1 MKEIIEQTLK
11 VLNSGGVILY
21 PTDTVWGIGCD
32 ATNAEAVAKVYK
44 IKEREDS
51 KAMIMLLSSINDVY
65 RYTEKL
71 PEAAEQLFE
80 ASGEGSPI
88 TVIVPDGCSVA
99 PNALPAEKT
108 IALRIPH
115 HDFCAQ
121 LLRRFRRP
129 LVSTSANISGE
140 PSPSSFDKISDTILN
155 RVDYIVPRKME
166 KGASGT
172 PSSIIIVSADN
183 SIKIIR

>member
-32 ATNAEAVAKVYK
+32 GTNAEAVAKVYK

-51 KAMIMLLSSINDVY
+51 KAMIMLLGSINDVY

-80 ASGEGSPI
+80 ASGEGNPI
-88 TVIVPDGCSVA
+88 TVIIPNACSVA
-99 PNALPAEKT
+99 HNAIPEEQT

-140 PSPSSFDKISDTILN
+140 AAPSSFDKISSTILN
-155 RVDYIVPRKME
+155 RVDFVVPRSME
-166 KGASGT
+166 KGSTGS
-172 PSSIIIVSADN
+172 PSSIIIVNNDN